1 MFFSTKLKHLG
12 CGETY
17 YIWDCFKHEKQC
29 FSVGVVFLSAI
40 LSCLPDPNWGSGWTG
55 MAQSFDKTF
64 NLWKYYLKCVL
75 PSCIF
80 GEDFFPKYVS
90 LDNEGSTNILLAS

>member
-1 MFFSTKLKHLG
+1 MFFSTKLKQFG

-17 YIWDCFKHEKQC
+17 YIWDCFKHEKQGFLVGMGFLLAVLCC
-29 FSVGVVFLSAI
+29 F
-40 LSCLPDPNWGSGWTG
+40 PDPNWGNGTG

-64 NLWKYYLKCVL
+64 NLRKYYLKCVL

-80 GEDFFPKYVS
+80 GEDFFPKRVS
-90 LDNEGSTNILLAS
+90 LYNEGSTDIPLAS